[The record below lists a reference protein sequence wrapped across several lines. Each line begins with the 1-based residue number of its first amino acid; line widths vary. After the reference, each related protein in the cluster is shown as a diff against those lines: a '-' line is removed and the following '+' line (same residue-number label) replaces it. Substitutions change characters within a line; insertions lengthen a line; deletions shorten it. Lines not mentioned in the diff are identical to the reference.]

1 MQRWFAHSN
10 WEDVQNLSAKEG
22 QRELSILEKNIS
34 LTLTA
39 SFSMCSGKPKE
50 KQSGMICVFGKKI
63 MVLEDNFVDWPQ
75 CVSSAPFSQSFSL
88 SQVQLIGMQR
98 PLGQAK
104 KLTGHLSFLLSAR
117 QQENIMYNLWQFKK
131 SQKYFRGEQSTQPG
145 QFLSS
150 EKSPQSLL
158 PSHTHEDR

>member
-1 MQRWFAHSN
+1 MFFHVQ
-10 WEDVQNLSAKEG
+10 WETVW
-22 QRELSILEKNIS
+22 
-34 LTLTA
+34 
-39 SFSMCSGKPKE
+39 
-50 KQSGMICVFGKKI
+50 VFWYALKR
-63 MVLEDNFVDWPQ
+63 VLEDKFVADWPQ

-104 KLTGHLSFLLSAR
+104 KLTGHLSFLLSAGKNK
-117 QQENIMYNLWQFKK
+117 QTKK
-131 SQKYFRGEQSTQPG
+131 KQCRICDNFREAKSILEGKQNTQPG

-158 PSHTHEDR
+158 PSHTHDDR